1 MCIQLRSGD
10 HAKVAGAALGH
21 CIAAILSTKRR
32 RCLSW
37 FAGLAMLAAPARA
50 ARPWTMPFGT
60 WCTFSGDYDGAPVT
74 RAGTC
79 PAATDGLAYLLD
91 LNNKG
96 ITAVPAETFD
106 DVGVT

>member
-1 MCIQLRSGD
+1 
-10 HAKVAGAALGH
+10 
-21 CIAAILSTKRR
+21 
-32 RCLSW
+32 
-37 FAGLAMLAAPARA
+37 
-50 ARPWTMPFGT
+50 MPFGT